1 MYSFY
6 GGQPGHSFIII
17 TTYRSIADMVAKF
30 KLGNEYTAVH
40 FDQHVMIN
48 TVNKNDPDN
57 GKIYRRG
64 YDFNN
69 DMGGAE
75 FVGTIVGPAGKA
87 PMIQMTTIADV
98 RRKQAAQGYQ
108 ERRSSGSYS
117 AVENNLVPGKKTD
130 GTFNDTITWECCSI
144 RNQNNEDT
152 TAYIGFTFPY
162 TVIDVEAST
171 VQPYSGG
178 RYADMSDASRID
190 DYKHPFYEKWHL
202 DIPNGVKGDS
212 FKNLKIQVADSTI
225 EEYQGRADDINNN
238 REVLVYEYYNY
249 ETLQNGNPKKVYLG
263 DYNNIDNISISQDGT
278 ITIDYS
284 HDNDKVFNKIIKWI
298 DDVTISD
305 DGTLT
310 ISWNNNSADTIFN
323 KKIKWITALNI
334 SNTGIITVNYND
346 NTSVTLDSVIKWIN
360 SIALSAAGILSIT
373 YNTGQIESF
382 DNNKIKWID
391 SISLNANGIFTI
403 VYNTGQTQ
411 SLTNTPVKW
420 LNNITGSD
428 GHILTFTYNDETTDN
443 VDFKFLR
450 NLDIDTGTTEG
461 SGNQKIHVYWTDNT
475 VTEIGNPINYIM
487 QAAIND
493 NEHLLVRYS
502 DPTKRNLDTTVS
514 WNGKAG
520 WTDIGSLKVPYIY
533 GDPTATNLKWSGI
546 ASLEN
551 SESGYLNIRFTMPLT
566 QILDHNIDIIN
577 ITGGRLYGRM
587 QEETYSF
594 NNFVLNS
601 TNTTITKTLTGLEFS
616 IQTEYQNTEIAT
628 FLIMP
633 IIINQLSLE
642 FIRSSEQQ
650 SQGE

>member
-69 DMGGAE
+69 DIGGAE

-98 RRKQAAQGYQ
+98 KRKQATQGYQ

-178 RYADMSDASRID
+178 RYADMSGATRID

-225 EEYQGRADDINNN
+225 EEYAGQADDINNN

-310 ISWNNNSADTIFN
+310 ISWNNNSADTVFN
-323 KKIKWITALNI
+323 KKVKWITALNI

-346 NTSVTLDSVIKWIN
+346 NMSVTLDSVIKWIN

-391 SISLNANGIFTI
+391 SISLNTNGIFTI

-428 GHILTFTYNDETTDN
+428 GHILTFTYNDETTN
-443 VDFKFLR
+443 TIDFKFLR
-450 NLDIDTGTTEG
+450 NIDIDTGTTEG
-461 SGNQKIHVYWTDNT
+461 SGNQKVHIYWTDNT

-502 DPTKRNLDTTVS
+502 DPIKRNLDTTVS

-520 WTDIGSLKVPYIY
+520 WTDIGDLKIPYIY

-566 QILDHNIDIIN
+566 QILDHNIDTIN
-577 ITGGRLYGRM
+577 ITSGRLYGRM

-642 FIRSSEQQ
+642 FIRSSNQQ